1 MQGRHSVEIIV
12 RKAVI
17 ESDLN
22 ELDGH
27 YLLAGE
33 RFRYRKGAI
42 LDFWSNTSNT
52 GNCAST
58 APGLHPCYIC
68 CVFNG
73 LNGQRIWIDEYVAFR
88 NFAEVAG
95 SGVCTNWECLLLNRN
110 IV

>member
-27 YLLAGE
+27 YLLAGD
-33 RFRYRKGAI
+33 RFRYRKRDEHPIRGLILRILEIVQELPRASILAI
-42 LDFWSNTSNT
+42 R
-52 GNCAST
+52 
-58 APGLHPCYIC
+58 

-88 NFAEVAG
+88 NFAE
-95 SGVCTNWECLLLNRN
+95 
-110 IV
+110 